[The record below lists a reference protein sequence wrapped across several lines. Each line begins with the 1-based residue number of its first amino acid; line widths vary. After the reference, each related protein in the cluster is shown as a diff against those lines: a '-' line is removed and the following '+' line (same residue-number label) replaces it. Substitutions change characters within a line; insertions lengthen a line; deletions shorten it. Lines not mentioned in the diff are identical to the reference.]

1 MDNRSPDGA
10 TRAPRIGLVVV
21 HGVGETEP
29 GYCVNTLLEALV
41 RFDPKYRLS
50 AFSEYE
56 RLKAA
61 PKDAEMKARTDVKA
75 QTFEAQ
81 SEFVVA
87 RRRGEHENG
96 TEFTAFELFWA
107 DVTALQPGRVNTM
120 LGLFRVIFESHHLI
134 DAMLDKGRSA
144 IAWFLRKLLWIA
156 GWLLRG
162 PIAALTIATSAICAL
177 LLFQPD
183 SFALAEDDARA
194 KFLIVQAVLLASS
207 VYLFWRV
214 LKSREYSWYDAVFWM
229 AVVTAALLALD
240 LSGLL
245 LDLLKLVP
253 DLTTGTRGG
262 VDVSV
267 IAARTDCAN
276 PAEAGGCYVNG
287 LYKVIIW
294 GWRFWGLLVLIATAF
309 LFLAVTRARKAGQKA
324 KLSALATSIGIMIIQ
339 FLLWTTV
346 VVSALYPMLNR
357 AETNRTLGKVA
368 PILKAADEWPAL
380 SRQADVAQLVSV
392 PDIHADWIDR
402 FKFIYASAAMTVVMF
417 LLAAWGLMLIRRA
430 RSAGHTDHLE
440 QIAERMPRLL
450 FNSALMALL
459 IASFLLVIGLVF
471 LQPQLESDEGF
482 IQFRSWF
489 LPLAALFAVLTPM
502 LIGHRI
508 TNVVHIAR
516 DLIDHHYSPRLET
529 SAYFL
534 PSVFKVR
541 HEKPRRARIEGRLLC
556 ILENFVKDERYD
568 QVIFVAHSQGSI
580 VVYDYL
586 LEYCPEYADLGGA
599 TPTLLT
605 FGSPLGHIYQK
616 YFHEY
621 DPRNPV
627 PDGFAGAL
635 SRWVNLY
642 RVDDYIGG
650 RIPAPE
656 GLALTNLALG
666 PGGHTGY
673 WSLPAVASALDELIQ
688 TPPTRGGARSAASWP
703 RSMPEMRQSQ
713 SV

>member
-1 MDNRSPDGA
+1 MDSRNPPHGS
-10 TRAPRIGLVVV
+10 RIGLVVV

-29 GYCVNTLLEALV
+29 GYCVNTLLETLQ
-41 RFDPKYRLS
+41 RFDPKYKLS
-50 AFSEYE
+50 PYSEYE
-56 RLKAA
+56 RLKA
-61 PKDAEMKARTDVKA
+61 PPTDSEMKARTDAKA
-75 QTFEAQ
+75 QTFEAH

-87 RRRGEHENG
+87 RRRGSHENG
-96 TEFTAFELFWA
+96 AEFVAHELYWA
-107 DVTALQPGRVNTM
+107 DLTALQPGRVNTL

-134 DAMLDKGRSA
+134 DAMLNKGRSA
-144 IAWFLRKLLWIA
+144 TAWLLRKLLWIA

-162 PIAALTIATSAICAL
+162 PIAAITIATSAICAL

-183 SFALAEDDARA
+183 SFVFGEDDAQL
-194 KFLIVQAVLLASS
+194 KFLIVQAVLFTSS
-207 VYLFWRV
+207 LYLFWRV
-214 LKSREYSWYDAVFWM
+214 LKSHEYSWYDAVFWM
-229 AVVTAALLALD
+229 VIVTAALLALD

-245 LDLLKLVP
+245 LDLLKAVP

-262 VDVSV
+262 VDVAFT
-267 IAARTDCAN
+267 AARTNCDD
-276 PAEAGGCYVNG
+276 PAQAGGCYVNG

-294 GWRFWGLLVLIATAF
+294 GWRLWGALLLIATAF
-309 LFLAVTRARKAGQKA
+309 LFLSITRARKAGQKT
-324 KLSALATSIGIMIIQ
+324 KLASLATSIGIMIIQ

-346 VVSALYPMLNR
+346 VVSVLYPMLNR

-368 PILKAADEWPAL
+368 PVLKQAEEWPAL
-380 SRQADVAQLVSV
+380 ARQADVAQLVNV
-392 PDIHADWIDR
+392 PDIHADWIER

-417 LLAAWGLMLIRRA
+417 ALAAWGLMLIRKARA
-430 RSAGHTDHLE
+430 ARASDNLDAV
-440 QIAERMPRLL
+440 AEGMPRLL

-459 IASFLLVIGLVF
+459 IACFLIVIGLVF
-471 LQPQLESDEGF
+471 LQPQLEMDEGF
-482 IQFRSWF
+482 TQFRSWF

-534 PSVFKVR
+534 PQVFKVR
-541 HEKPRRARIEGRLLC
+541 HEKPRRARIETRLRC
-556 ILENFVKDERYD
+556 ILDSFVKAEKFDH
-568 QVIFVAHSQGSI
+568 VIFVAHSQGAI

-586 LEYCPEYADLGGA
+586 LEYCPDYEGLGGA
-599 TPTLLT
+599 TPSLLT
-605 FGSPLGHIYQK
+605 FGSPLGHIYQT
-616 YFHEY
+616 YFAEY
-621 DPRNPV
+621 DPKNPV

-650 RIPAPE
+650 KVPAPE

-673 WSLPAVASALDELIQ
+673 WSLGAVASALDDLMQ
-688 TPPTRGGARSAASWP
+688 GPPKRGAARSASSYP
-703 RSMPEMRQSQ
+703 RSMPELRPQTAL
-713 SV
+713 